1 MSILVWRK
9 GMQKLKNAVIQKCIE
24 KKISS
29 KELDFLLYISRFQ
42 DEEGNICGVY
52 YKDVC
57 ASIGISIQSF
67 YNIKDSLLKKGVIS
81 CIKKD
86 QSDIDIKIEDNEF
99 LSEENYS
106 EGYINTGKKFLYSG
120 TFRSMKGMEKLLVLE
135 LMRLTYCNKGKF
147 VILAEN
153 FYKKYMEIFQVSR
166 KTIRG
171 YIQKI
176 KGFFQIK
183 RYEFKL
189 FFLPKS
195 MIKENDSFTD
205 NEMYSRNIATM
216 ICRRNRIKQ
225 MDQKEAKDI
234 SGLMIQYKGSAAK
247 IGKDIKDLLSNAVKK
262 SVEVLNYYKLP
273 GEKIVRELNPAL
285 IHKLLKEGID
295 A

>member
-1 MSILVWRK
+1 
-9 GMQKLKNAVIQKCIE
+9 
-24 KKISS
+24 
-29 KELDFLLYISRFQ
+29 
-42 DEEGNICGVY
+42 
-52 YKDVC
+52 
-57 ASIGISIQSF
+57 
-67 YNIKDSLLKKGVIS
+67 
-81 CIKKD
+81 
-86 QSDIDIKIEDNEF
+86 
-99 LSEENYS
+99 
-106 EGYINTGKKFLYSG
+106 
-120 TFRSMKGMEKLLVLE
+120 
-135 LMRLTYCNKGKF
+135 
-147 VILAEN
+147 
-153 FYKKYMEIFQVSR
+153 MEIFQVSR

>member
-1 MSILVWRK
+1 M
-9 GMQKLKNAVIQKCIE
+9 
-24 KKISS
+24 
-29 KELDFLLYISRFQ
+29 
-42 DEEGNICGVY
+42 Y

-67 YNIKDSLLKKGVIS
+67 YNIKDSLLKKGIIS

>member
-1 MSILVWRK
+1 
-9 GMQKLKNAVIQKCIE
+9 MQKLKNAVIQKCIE

-67 YNIKDSLLKKGVIS
+67 YNIKDSLLKKGIIS
-81 CIKKD
+81 CIKRD
-86 QSDIDIKIEDNEF
+86 QSDIDIKIEDNAF
-99 LSEENYS
+99 VSDQSYS
-106 EGYINTGKKFLYSG
+106 EGYINTGKRFLYSE
-120 TFRSMKGMEKLLVLE
+120 TFKSMKGMEKLLVLE

-147 VILAEN
+147 VILTEN
-153 FYKKYMEIFQVSR
+153 FYKKYMEIFRVSR

-176 KGFFQIK
+176 KSFFQIK
-183 RYEFKL
+183 KYEFKL

-195 MIKENDSFTD
+195 MIKENDSITD
-205 NEMYSRNIATM
+205 NEMYSKNITTM
-216 ICRRNRIKQ
+216 ICRRNRIKET
-225 MDQKEAKDI
+225 DRKAANDI
-234 SGLMIQYKGSAAK
+234 SGLMIQYKERASAR
-247 IGKDIKDLLSNAVKK
+247 GRNIKDLLSKAIQK
-262 SVEVLNYYKLP
+262 SIEAINYYKLP
-273 GEKIVRELNPAL
+273 GEKIVRELNPPL
-285 IHKLLKEGID
+285 VHKLLKEEMD